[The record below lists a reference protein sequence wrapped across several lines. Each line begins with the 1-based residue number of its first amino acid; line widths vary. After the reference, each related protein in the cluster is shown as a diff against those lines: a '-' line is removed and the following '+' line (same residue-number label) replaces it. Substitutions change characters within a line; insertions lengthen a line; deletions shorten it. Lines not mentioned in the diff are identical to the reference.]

1 MLGSI
6 GMQEILIILIIAL
19 LLFGAKRLPEIGRTL
34 GKGIS
39 EFRKAQ
45 KGLTDAIEREV
56 EKAEKEGEEKR
67 ADKGDGGKIDV
78 KGDEKSDEGRKKL
91 SI

>member
-6 GMQEILIILIIAL
+6 GMQEILIILVVAL
-19 LLFGAKRLPEIGRTL
+19 LLFGARRLPEIGRTL
-34 GKGIS
+34 GRGIS

-56 EKAEKEGEEKR
+56 EKVGGEKR

-78 KGDEKSDEGRKKL
+78 KGDKKSDEGRKKV